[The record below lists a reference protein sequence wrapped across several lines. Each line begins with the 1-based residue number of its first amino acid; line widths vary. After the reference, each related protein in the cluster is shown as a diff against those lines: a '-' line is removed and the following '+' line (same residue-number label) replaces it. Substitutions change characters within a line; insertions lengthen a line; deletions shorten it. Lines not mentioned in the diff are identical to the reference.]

1 MPSIKDAERD
11 RRSNS
16 ERDMSIKIS
25 GPNNS
30 TLQTGSK
37 LYATSFS
44 KKELSQYLI
53 ELFQDD
59 SFSHIIADKTLN
71 VTFESSCYSFIVVE
85 GEVKRTE
92 EPSLFCNHEEADTRI
107 IGYPG
112 LISTP
117 AKVLIRNLKHVQI
130 ISGITLYLEVGLISK
145 NTLR

>member
-44 KKELSQYLI
+44 KKELS
-53 ELFQDD
+53 
-59 SFSHIIADKTLN
+59 
-71 VTFESSCYSFIVVE
+71 
-85 GEVKRTE
+85 
-92 EPSLFCNHEEADTRI
+92 
-107 IGYPG
+107 
-112 LISTP
+112 
-117 AKVLIRNLKHVQI
+117 
-130 ISGITLYLEVGLISK
+130 
-145 NTLR
+145 